1 MMECKTLTWRL
12 VSILVAVAM
21 LVPTTWSVAPVP
33 VVQAADTGWKSPE
46 ANWAD
51 TAAGDG
57 DGFEQNPTYAYADDD
72 NYAGNQDGADDSHH
86 YFDFGL
92 AIPAD
97 AVITGIEVYLK
108 GGVDTVADS
117 PQYEV
122 DLSWNQGQEGSWS
135 STRSASLGGT
145 LGLDDHV
152 LGGQSDLWGEHAWSV
167 DDFSDTNFRVR
178 ITSRATGSGSENR
191 DFYLDWVGVRVHY
204 IEPAI
209 QISKTP
215 DSQMVRSGSTADFT
229 IVVTNTGDVT
239 LTNVTVTDA
248 LAPDCGATLGSL
260 APTQSASYPCSLANV
275 TADFTNSATATGTPP
290 VGSDVSDTDTAL
302 VDVIHPAIEIAKTPD
317 SQMVRYGS
325 TANFTI
331 VVTNIGDVT
340 LTDVTVTDAL
350 APYCDA
356 TLGSLTPTESA
367 SYSCSRA
374 NVTADFTN
382 SATATGTPPVGSD
395 VSDSDTALVD
405 VIHPAIEI
413 AKTPDSQMVRSGST
427 ADFTIVVTNT
437 GDVTLADVTVTDAL
451 APDCDATLGS
461 LAPTQSASYSCSQAN
476 VTADF
481 TNSATATGT
490 PPVGS
495 DVSDSDTA
503 LVDVIHPA
511 IEIAKTPDSQMV
523 RYGSTVTF
531 TVAVTNT
538 GDVPLTDVTVTDAQ
552 APDCGQAVGA
562 LGIGDS
568 YATTCS
574 HPNVTA
580 DFSNTA
586 IVTGTPPVGPSVGD
600 TDTAFVDVISP
611 SIEIAKTPDTQMVDR
626 NSTVVFTISVT
637 NTGDVAL
644 TNVMV
649 SDPQAPDCSEIVGD
663 LTVGDDH
670 TYTCAVINVT
680 SDLTNTATVT
690 GTPPVGPDVRD
701 LDTAFVDVINPSIE
715 IAKTPDSQIVS
726 HNSTATFTIAV
737 TNTGDVPL
745 TNVVVS
751 DALAPNCAR
760 TVGALTVG
768 DNQVYTCTL
777 ANVTNDFINTAIVT
791 GTPPV
796 GPDVS
801 DFDVAFVDV
810 VNPYIR
816 IVKTPDVQVVRNGST
831 ATFTITV
838 VNTSDTTLSNVI
850 VSDPQS
856 PNCARAVG
864 TLAAGND
871 HTYTCTVAGV
881 TDDFINN
888 ATVTGTPPVGPDVS
902 DSDIAFVNVID
913 PHIQI
918 AKMPDTQ
925 TVRPNATVT
934 FTIAVI
940 NTGDVPLTDVI
951 VRDDLAPN
959 CSALPGTLAV
969 SENWQHICTV
979 TGVITDFTNTAIVT
993 GTPSVGDDVTDTDTA
1008 FVDVIAPAIEI
1019 SKTPDTQTVTSGSI
1033 AIFTILVTNTGDT
1046 SLADVT
1052 ISDALT
1058 PDCNRSLGDL
1068 DAGEDASYECA
1079 RANVTSD
1086 FTNSATVTGWPVDG
1100 KVVNDTDTAAVHV
1113 TVPDPP
1119 GSLYLPLVMQSSVIA
1134 PDLVVEH
1141 VVATRHNVQVT
1152 IKNQGN
1158 VPVLQQDPFWIDLY
1172 VDPHPVPTAV
1182 NQTWYDLCQ
1191 WGIVWGIEGPALPL
1205 APGGSV
1211 TLTIGDDYYSPEY
1224 SKFPALL
1231 PVGTPI
1237 YVQVDSANVNTTY
1250 GAVLEDHEISGEPYN
1265 NITGPV
1271 FSTGSGDSR
1280 GGVARGE

>member
-12 VSILVAVAM
+12 LSILVALAM
-21 LVPTTWSVAPVP
+21 LVPTTLSVAPAP
-33 VVQAADTGWKSPE
+33 VVQAADTGDWQGPSD
-46 ANWAD
+46 NI
-51 TAAGDG
+51 AGAG
-57 DGFEQNPTYAYADDD
+57 DGFESNPDYAYAQDGS
-72 NYAGNQDGADDSHH
+72 YAENQDGPDDSHL
-86 YFDFGL
+86 YFGFDLG
-92 AIPAD
+92 IPTD
-97 AVITGIEVYLK
+97 AVITGIEVRLD
-108 GGVDTVADS
+108 GGVDSKDNY

-122 DLSWNQGQEGSWS
+122 DLSWGGGATNTWS
-135 STRSASLGGT
+135 STRSADLYGT
-145 LGLDDHV
+145 LVPTYSV
-152 LGGQSDLWGEHAWSV
+152 LGGQSDLWGTHAWSV

-178 ITSRATGSGSENR
+178 ITSRATGTGSENR
-191 DFYLDWVGVRVHY
+191 DFYLDWVAARVHY
-204 IEPAI
+204 IKPAI
-209 QISKTP
+209 QIAKTP
-215 DSQMVRSGSTADFT
+215 DSQMVRSGSTVTFT
-229 IVVTNTGDVT
+229 VAVTNTGDVT

-248 LAPDCGATLGSL
+248 LAPDCNATLGTL
-260 APTQSASYPCSLANV
+260 
-275 TADFTNSATATGTPP
+275 
-290 VGSDVSDTDTAL
+290 
-302 VDVIHPAIEIAKTPD
+302 IPD
-317 SQMVRYGS
+317 
-325 TANFTI
+325 
-331 VVTNIGDVT
+331 
-340 LTDVTVTDAL
+340 
-350 APYCDA
+350 
-356 TLGSLTPTESA
+356 ESKDYA
-367 SYSCSRA
+367 CSRA

-395 VSDSDTALVD
+395 VSDSDAAIVD

-413 AKTPDSQMVRSGST
+413 TKTPDSQMVRSGST

-437 GDVTLADVTVTDAL
+437 GDVPLTDVTVMDAL
-451 APDCDATLGS
+451 APDCNATLGA
-461 LAPTQSASYSCSQAN
+461 LAPDESEDYACSRAN

-495 DVSDSDTA
+495 DVSDTDTA

-552 APDCGQAVGA
+552 APDCDRAVGA
-562 LGIGDS
+562 LGIGDF
-568 YATTCS
+568 YTTTCS

-580 DFSNTA
+580 DFINTA
-586 IVTGTPPVGPSVGD
+586 AVTGTPPVGSSVSD

-611 SIEIAKTPDTQMVDR
+611 SIEIAKTPDTQTVGR

-637 NTGDVAL
+637 NTGDAAL

-649 SDPQAPDCSEIVGD
+649 SDPQAPNCSEIVGD

-670 TYTCAVINVT
+670 TYTCSVINVT
-680 SDLTNTATVT
+680 SDLTNTATAS
-690 GTPPVGPDVRD
+690 GTPPVGPDVSD
-701 LDTAFVDVINPSIE
+701 FDTAFVDVINPSIE
-715 IAKTPDSQIVS
+715 IAKTPDSQIVNYS
-726 HNSTATFTIAV
+726 SAATFTIAV
-737 TNTGDVPL
+737 TNTGDAPL
-745 TNVVVS
+745 TNVIVS

-777 ANVTNDFINTAIVT
+777 ANVINDLINTAIVT

-796 GPDVS
+796 GPDVGDS
-801 DFDVAFVDV
+801 DVAFVDV

-838 VNTSDTTLSNVI
+838 VNTSDATLSNVI

-881 TDDFINN
+881 TDDFVNN

-902 DSDIAFVNVID
+902 DSDIAFVDVID

-925 TVRPNATVT
+925 IVRPNATVT

-951 VRDDLAPN
+951 VRDDLVPN
-959 CSALPGTLAV
+959 CNALPGTLAV
-969 SENWQHICTV
+969 SENWQHTCTV

-1008 FVDVIAPAIEI
+1008 FVDVIHPVIEI
-1019 SKTPDTQTVTSGSI
+1019 SKTPDAQTVTSGSI
-1033 AIFTILVTNTGDT
+1033 AIFTISVTNTGDT

-1068 DAGEDASYECA
+1068 EAGEDASYECA

-1086 FTNSATVTGWPVDG
+1086 FTNTATVTGWPVDG
-1100 KVVNDTDTAAVHV
+1100 KLVNDTDTAAVHV

-1119 GSLYLPLVMQSSVIA
+1119 GSIYLPLVMQNFVIA
-1134 PDLVVEH
+1134 PDLVVER
-1141 VVATRHNVQVT
+1141 VVATRRSVRVT

-1158 VPVLQQDPFWIDLY
+1158 APVLLGDPFWIDLY
-1172 VDPHPVPTAV
+1172 VDPDPVPTAV
-1182 NQTWYDLCQ
+1182 NQPWDYLCKYGAA
-1191 WGIVWGIEGPALPL
+1191 WGITEPALPL
-1205 APGGSV
+1205 EPGGSV
-1211 TLTIGDDYYSPEY
+1211 TLTIGDNYYWPEL
-1224 SKFPALL
+1224 SDFPASL

-1237 YVQVDSANVNTTY
+1237 YVQVDSVDLSTTY
-1250 GAVLEDHEISGEPYN
+1250 GAVLEDHEITGEPYN

>member
-33 VVQAADTGWKSPE
+33 VVQAADTGWHSPSANE
-46 ANWAD
+46 ADD
-51 TAAGDG
+51 TAGDG
-57 DGFEQNPTYAYADDD
+57 DGFEQNPTYAYTNDE
-72 NYAGNQDGADDSHH
+72 NYAGNQDGPDDSHL
-86 YFDFGL
+86 YFDFDPGV
-92 AIPAD
+92 PTG
-97 AVITGIEVYLK
+97 AVITGIEVLLE
-108 GGVDTVADS
+108 GGVDTVANS

-122 DLSWNQGQEGSWS
+122 DLSWGGGITNTWS
-135 STRSASLGGT
+135 STRTASLGGT
-145 LGLDDHV
+145 LNPPQYV
-152 LGGQSDLWGEHAWSV
+152 LGGQSDLWGTHTWSV

-178 ITSRATGSGSENR
+178 ITSRATGTGSENR
-191 DFYLDWVGVRVHY
+191 DFYLYWVAARVHY

-215 DSQMVRSGSTADFT
+215 DSQMVRSGSPANFT
-229 IVVTNTGDVT
+229 IVVTNTGDAT

-260 APTQSASYPCSLANV
+260 APTQSANYPCSQANV
-275 TADFTNSATATGTPP
+275 TADFTNTATVTGTPP
-290 VGSDVSDTDTAL
+290 VGLPVSDTDTAL
-302 VDVIHPAIEIAKTPD
+302 VDV
-317 SQMVRYGS
+317 V
-325 TANFTI
+325 
-331 VVTNIGDVT
+331 
-340 LTDVTVTDAL
+340 
-350 APYCDA
+350 
-356 TLGSLTPTESA
+356 
-367 SYSCSRA
+367 
-374 NVTADFTN
+374 
-382 SATATGTPPVGSD
+382 
-395 VSDSDTALVD
+395 
-405 VIHPAIEI
+405 HPAIEI

-437 GDVTLADVTVTDAL
+437 GDVTLTDVTVTDTL

-461 LAPTQSASYSCSQAN
+461 LAPDESEDYSCSLAN

-481 TNSATATGT
+481 TNTATVTGT

-495 DVSDSDTA
+495 DVSNSDTA

-511 IEIAKTPDSQMV
+511 IEIAKTPDSQMA

-552 APDCGQAVGA
+552 APDCDQAVGA
-562 LGIGDS
+562 LGIGDF
-568 YATTCS
+568 YTTTCS
-574 HPNVTA
+574 HPNVMA
-580 DFSNTA
+580 DF
-586 IVTGTPPVGPSVGD
+586 
-600 TDTAFVDVISP
+600 
-611 SIEIAKTPDTQMVDR
+611 
-626 NSTVVFTISVT
+626 
-637 NTGDVAL
+637 
-644 TNVMV
+644 
-649 SDPQAPDCSEIVGD
+649 
-663 LTVGDDH
+663 
-670 TYTCAVINVT
+670 
-680 SDLTNTATVT
+680 TNTATVT
-690 GTPPVGPDVRD
+690 GTPPAGPDVSD
-701 LDTAFVDVINPSIE
+701 FDTAFVDVINPSIE
-715 IAKTPDSQIVS
+715 IAKTPDSQIVNYS
-726 HNSTATFTIAV
+726 SAATFTIAV
-737 TNTGDVPL
+737 TNTGDAPL
-745 TNVVVS
+745 TNVIVS

-777 ANVTNDFINTAIVT
+777 ANVINDLINTAIVT

-796 GPDVS
+796 GPDVGDS
-801 DFDVAFVDV
+801 DVAFVDV

-838 VNTSDTTLSNVI
+838 VNTSDATLSNVI

-881 TDDFINN
+881 TDDFVNN

-902 DSDIAFVNVID
+902 DSDIAFVDVID

-925 TVRPNATVT
+925 IVRPNATVT

-951 VRDDLAPN
+951 VRDDLVPN
-959 CSALPGTLAV
+959 CNALPGTLAV
-969 SENWQHICTV
+969 SENWQHTCTV

-1008 FVDVIAPAIEI
+1008 FVDVIDPVIEI

-1033 AIFTILVTNTGDT
+1033 AIFTISVTNTGDT

-1100 KVVNDTDTAAVHV
+1100 KVVNDTDTATVHV

-1119 GSLYLPLVMQSSVIA
+1119 GSIYLPLVMQSFVIA
-1134 PDLVVEH
+1134 PDLVVEQITVTSNSAQ
-1141 VVATRHNVQVT
+1141 VV

-1158 VPVLQQDPFWIDLY
+1158 GPVPATGEVWVDLY
-1172 VDPHPVPTAV
+1172 IDPKPIPLGV
-1182 NQTWYDLCQ
+1182 NQLWYYLCKHGAA
-1191 WGIVWGIEGPALPL
+1191 WRITKPALRLP
-1205 APGGSV
+1205 PGGMI
-1211 TLTIGDDYYSPEY
+1211 TLSIDDDYYSEENSHLPEAI
-1224 SKFPALL
+1224 PA
-1231 PVGTPI
+1231 GTPI
-1237 YVQVDSANVNTTY
+1237 YVQVDSWGFNY
-1250 GAVLEDHEISGEPYN
+1250 GAVLESHEILDSPYN

-1280 GGVARGE
+1280 GGTARSE